1 MDYILLLN
9 DALKIIVGA
18 SIFFV
23 WGGRYQNIVEEFK
36 EFQLPEWLR
45 DMVGIFK
52 IAFAIMLQTTSA
64 HLVKLGSG
72 GIALLMVAALATHF
86 RVSTSYFKRIPS
98 ASLLIISLLLFLIE
112 YSLL

>member
-23 WGGRYQNIVEEFK
+23 WVVRYQNIVEEFK

-52 IAFAIMLQTTSA
+52 IAFAFMLQTASA
-64 HLVKLGSG
+64 HLVMLGSA
-72 GIALLMVAALATHF
+72 GIALLMVAALVTHF
-86 RVSTSYFKRIPS
+86 RVNTPYFKRIPS

-112 YSLL
+112 YSLI